1 MTDYPLW
8 GRDEQSA
15 LDSLPP
21 VYRAASA
28 GGSGTAAVLDDD
40 PTGTQTVH
48 NIPVVLDW
56 SDPVLLESILD
67 SRPPAVFLLTNIRS
81 VGESQARQITR
92 RAAGCISA
100 AARRA
105 EVELSFISRS
115 DSTLRGHF
123 PADMESIEHVLGQRL
138 PWVIAPFLEGAGRY
152 TIDKV
157 HYAVEGGRLV
167 PVSETPYAAD
177 PAFGFKTSDLVGWVA
192 EKSGSAV
199 PPDRVVPVS
208 IDDIR
213 LGGPEA
219 VAAKLRAAAP
229 GWAAV
234 VDAAA
239 MEDIWTAVEGVRRL
253 AAEGRHFLFRTAA
266 SWVSAW
272 AGIDRRPLLDP
283 DELGLAAGRPGLVV
297 VGSYVPK
304 TSRQVKALLDQ
315 IEIDLV
321 EMPAGELLDAGVRG
335 RRIEQAAARIRAS
348 LEAGRNA
355 MMMTSRELVGAGRPE
370 GGIEVQAKVSAAVV
384 EVVRRAAPSAPGWMV
399 AKGGITACDT
409 AAHGLGVRCA
419 EVLGQIA
426 PNVPV
431 WRLGAESRRPGMP
444 YVVFP
449 GNIGGD
455 GELAAVVRRLCERRV
470 PSVTR

>member
-1 MTDYPLW
+1 MTGYPLW
-8 GRDEQSA
+8 GRTEQSV

-21 VYRAASA
+21 VHEAVSA
-28 GGSGTAAVLDDD
+28 GPEGTAAVLDDD

-48 NIPVVLDW
+48 GIPVVLDW
-56 SDPVLLESILD
+56 SDPILLESILD

-81 VGESQARQITR
+81 VGEPQARLITR

-105 EVELSFISRS
+105 GVELSFISRS

-123 PADMESIEHVLGQRL
+123 PADMESMEHALGRRF

-152 TIDKV
+152 TIDGV
-157 HYAVEGGRLV
+157 HYVAEGGRLV

-177 PAFGFKTSDLVGWVA
+177 PAFGFGASDLAGWVV

-199 PPDRVVPVS
+199 PPERVVSVG

-213 LGGPEA
+213 GGGPEA
-219 VAAKLRAAAP
+219 VASKLRQAAP

-239 MEDIWTAVEGVRRL
+239 AEDIRTAVEGVRRL
-253 AAEGRHFLFRTAA
+253 AAEGRRFLFRTAA

-272 AGIDRRPLLDP
+272 AGVDRRPLLDP

-304 TSRQVKALLDQ
+304 TSRQAAALLDQ
-315 IEIDLV
+315 VEIDLV
-321 EMPAGELLDAGVRG
+321 EMPAEELVDAEARG
-335 RRIEQAAARIRAS
+335 RRIEQAAARMRAS

-355 MMMTSRELVGAGRPE
+355 MVMTGRELVRGGSPE
-370 GGIEVQAKVSAAVV
+370 HDIRLQAEVSAAVA
-384 EVVRRAAPSAPGWMV
+384 EAVRKAARAAPAWVV

-409 AAHGLGVRCA
+409 ALHGLGVRSA

-431 WRLGAESRRPGMP
+431 WRLGVESRRPGMP

-455 GELAAVVRRLCERRV
+455 GELAAVVRKLCER
-470 PSVTR
+470 

>member
-1 MTDYPLW
+1 MTGYPLW
-8 GRDEQSA
+8 GRTEQSV

-21 VYRAASA
+21 VHRTAASGA
-28 GGSGTAAVLDDD
+28 EGTAAVLDDD

-56 SDPVLLESILD
+56 SDSVLLESILET
-67 SRPPAVFLLTNIRS
+67 RPPAVFLLTNIRS
-81 VGESQARQITR
+81 VGEPRARLITR
-92 RAAGCISA
+92 RAVSCISA
-100 AARRA
+100 AAQRA
-105 EVELSFISRS
+105 GVELSFISRS

-123 PADMESIEHVLGQRL
+123 PADMESIEHVIGRRF

-152 TIDKV
+152 TIDRV
-157 HYAVEGGRLV
+157 HYVAEGGRLV

-177 PAFGFKTSDLVGWVA
+177 PAFGFTTSDLVRWVV

-199 PPDRVVPVS
+199 PPERVVPVR

-213 LGGPEA
+213 GGGPEA
-219 VAAKLRAAAP
+219 VAAKLRRAAP

-239 MEDIWTAVEGVRRL
+239 AEDIRTAAEGVRRL
-253 AAEGRHFLFRTAA
+253 AAEGRRFLFRAAA

-283 DELGLAAGRPGLVV
+283 GELGLGAGRPGLVV

-304 TSRQVKALLDQ
+304 TSRQAAALLDQ

-321 EMPAGELLDAGVRG
+321 EMPAGELVDAGMRG
-335 RRIEQAAARIRAS
+335 QRIEQAAARIRAS

-355 MMMTSRELVGAGRPE
+355 VMMTGRELVRGGSPE
-370 GGIEVQAKVSAAVV
+370 RDIRVQAEVSAAVAA
-384 EVVRRAAPSAPGWMV
+384 VVRRAARSGPAWMV

-409 AAHGLGVRCA
+409 ALRGLGVRCA

-431 WRLGAESRRPGMP
+431 WRLGSESRRPGMP

-455 GELAAVVRRLCERRV
+455 GDLAAVVRKLCERQR